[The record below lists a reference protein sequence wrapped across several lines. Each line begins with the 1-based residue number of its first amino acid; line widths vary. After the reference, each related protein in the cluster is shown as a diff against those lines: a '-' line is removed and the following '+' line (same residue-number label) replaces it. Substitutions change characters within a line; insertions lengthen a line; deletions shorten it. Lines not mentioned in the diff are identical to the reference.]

1 VTSTAQTLS
10 PGARIAVLF
19 AAIAGLLFDGVELG
33 LMPVASLSISRELLG
48 ATYTPT
54 LGGDWFARFT
64 AALMLGA
71 AVGGIFLGGLG
82 DRVGR
87 TRALGVS
94 VLFYSLFAGMGAFV
108 RTQEQMLGLRFLVG
122 LGVGGVWPNAVA
134 LAAECW
140 PDKSRPVVAGLM
152 GAALNGGI
160 LMLSQIARV
169 WHIAPDSWRWIFKL
183 AAAPAALGLLVL
195 VFLPESPLWL
205 ASRQRRGADPAAPP
219 AEDASDPADSSPH
232 EPQLHKDGPLSR
244 SLSPSGGERVPKA
257 GEGAVQGFKARSS
270 SGSSLPV
277 SPLLELLRPPL
288 IRLTIIGILLG
299 SIPMVG
305 AWAASKWMIPWAD
318 KVAGTSAAGYK
329 AVTQGWWALG
339 AVLGSFLGAQIAAW
353 LGRRR
358 AYAAISVGATA
369 LTLLMFLGTAPLRA
383 SFLPIVFA
391 QGFVATLFF
400 GWLPLYLPELFPTR
414 VRAAGSGIAYNVG
427 RFATAV
433 GVLLAGMM
441 FTALGGSY
449 PKVGATC
456 GLIYLL
462 GLIVIWWA
470 PDTTQITLN
479 SASDEHQRQANLEVN
494 QCRPGRSKA
503 CDT

>member
-1 VTSTAQTLS
+1 MTASLS
-10 PGARIAVLF
+10 KSARYIVLL
-19 AAIAGLLFDGVELG
+19 AAIGGLLFDGVELG
-33 LMPVASLSISRELLG
+33 LMPVASLSVSQGLLG
-48 ATYTPT
+48 DVYTPT

-71 AVGGIFLGGLG
+71 AIGGIFLGSLG
-82 DRVGR
+82 DRIGR

-94 VLFYSLFAGMGAFV
+94 ILFYSVFAGLGAFAQ
-108 RTQEQMLGLRFLVG
+108 TQEQMLVLRLLVG

-140 PDKSRPVVAGLM
+140 PDKSRPIIAGLM

-160 LMLSQIARV
+160 LMLSQIART
-169 WHIAPDSWRWIFKL
+169 WHITPESWRWIFQL
-183 AAAPAALGLLVL
+183 AAAPAVLGLLVL
-195 VFLPESPLWL
+195 TVVPESPLWL
-205 ASRQRRGADPAAPP
+205 AARGARRNPGSAAIPAGRHSA
-219 AEDASDPADSSPH
+219 
-232 EPQLHKDGPLSR
+232 LR
-244 SLSPSGGERVPKA
+244 
-257 GEGAVQGFKARSS
+257 
-270 SGSSLPV
+270 
-277 SPLLELLRPPL
+277 ELFRPPL
-288 IRLTIIGILLG
+288 LRLTLIGILIG

-318 KVAGTSAAGYK
+318 KVGGNSGPGYK
-329 AVTQGWWALG
+329 AITQGWWALG
-339 AVLGSFLGAQIAAW
+339 AVLGSFFGAQIAAW

-358 AYAAISVGATA
+358 AYAIISAAATG
-369 LTLLMFLGTAPLRA
+369 LTLLMFLGTAPLQA

-427 RFATAV
+427 RFATAL
-433 GVLLAGMM
+433 GVLAAG
-441 FTALGGSY
+441 ALFAAMGGSY
-449 PKVGATC
+449 PTVGATC

-470 PDTTQITLN
+470 PDTTDRKLD
-479 SASDEHQRQANLEVN
+479 A
-494 QCRPGRSKA
+494 
-503 CDT
+503 

>member
-1 VTSTAQTLS
+1 MNTSLS
-10 PGARIAVLF
+10 KGSRYVVLF
-19 AAIAGLLFDGVELG
+19 AAVGGLLFDGVELG
-33 LMPVASLSISRELLG
+33 LMPVASLSVSQSLLG
-48 ATYTPT
+48 DAFTPT

-71 AVGGIFLGGLG
+71 AVGGIFLGSLG
-82 DRVGR
+82 DRIGR

-94 VLFYSLFAGMGAFV
+94 ILFYSVFAGLGAFA
-108 RTQEQMLGLRFLVG
+108 RTQEQMLVLRFLVG

-140 PDKSRPVVAGLM
+140 PDKSRPIIAGLM

-160 LMLSQIARV
+160 LMLSQIART
-169 WHIAPDSWRWIFKL
+169 WHITTESWRWIFQL
-183 AAAPAALGLLVL
+183 AAAPAVLGVLVL
-195 VFLPESPLWL
+195 TVVPESPLWL
-205 ASRQRRGADPAAPP
+205 AARGARRNPESAGIPAGTPNA
-219 AEDASDPADSSPH
+219 
-232 EPQLHKDGPLSR
+232 LR
-244 SLSPSGGERVPKA
+244 
-257 GEGAVQGFKARSS
+257 
-270 SGSSLPV
+270 
-277 SPLLELLRPPL
+277 ELLRPPL
-288 IRLTIIGILLG
+288 LRLTLIGILIG

-318 KVAGTSAAGYK
+318 KVGGASEPGYK
-329 AVTQGWWALG
+329 AITQGWWALG
-339 AVLGSFLGAQIAAW
+339 AVLGSFLGAQFAAW

-358 AYAAISVGATA
+358 AYAIISAAATV
-369 LTLLMFLGTAPLRA
+369 LTSLMFLGTAPLQA

-427 RFATAV
+427 RFATAL
-433 GVLLAGMM
+433 GVMAAGAL
-441 FTALGGSY
+441 FTAMGGSY
-449 PKVGATC
+449 PRVGATC

-470 PDTTQITLN
+470 PDTTGKDLQ
-479 SASDEHQRQANLEVN
+479 E
-494 QCRPGRSKA
+494 
-503 CDT
+503 